1 MTESH
6 RSTISMNALQ
16 RVHVLAESPYIDAN
30 NYRRVCLYL
39 LRMADYM
46 PDQDD
51 LAMMLEVR
59 VLKFSVQLELGLVYY
74 GCGIRKKYI

>member
-1 MTESH
+1 MAERCHLLTAAS
-6 RSTISMNALQ
+6 INALQ
-16 RVHVLAESPYIDAN
+16 RVHVLAESPYIDSN

-39 LRMADYM
+39 LRMADFM

-59 VLKFSVQLELGLVYY
+59 VLNFSVQLES
-74 GCGIRKKYI
+74 